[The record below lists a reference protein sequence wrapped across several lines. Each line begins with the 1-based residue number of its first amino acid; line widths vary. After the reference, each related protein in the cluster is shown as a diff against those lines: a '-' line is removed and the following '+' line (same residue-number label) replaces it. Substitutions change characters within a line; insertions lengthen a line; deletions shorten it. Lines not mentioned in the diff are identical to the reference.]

1 MSRAYPSRPVV
12 AVGAIVVKAGK
23 VLLVRRR
30 REPSRGLWSLPG
42 GAVRRGEGL
51 REAVAREVREECG
64 IDVRVEEVVEVMDR
78 IYADRGGRV
87 RYHYVIIDFLASW
100 RKGRLQAASDISGA
114 SWVDP
119 ARIGDLPLTA
129 GLVPV
134 ITKAL
139 RLRRRRVGGRDASK

>member
-64 IDVRVEEVVEVMDR
+64 IDVRVEGVVEVLDR
-78 IYADRGGRV
+78 IYADRNGRV

-100 RKGRLQAASDISGA
+100 RKGRLQAASDISEA
-114 SWVDP
+114 LWVDP
-119 ARIGDLPLTA
+119 AAIGDLPLTA

-139 RLRRRRVGGRDASK
+139 RLRRRRVGGN

>member
-30 REPSRGLWSLPG
+30 TEPSRGLWSLPG
-42 GAVRRGEGL
+42 GAVKRGEDL

-64 IDVRVEEVVEVMDR
+64 IDVRVEEVVEVLDR
-78 IYADRGGRV
+78 ITVDRGGRV

-100 RKGRLQAASDISGA
+100 RKGRLRAASDVSEA
-114 SWVDP
+114 LWVDP
-119 ARIGDLPLTA
+119 AAIGDLPLTA

-139 RLRRRRVGGRDASK
+139 RLRRRRVGGN

>member
-139 RLRRRRVGGRDASK
+139 RLRRRRVGGN

>member
-30 REPSRGLWSLPG
+30 TEPSRGLWSLPG
-42 GAVRRGEGL
+42 GVVKRGEEL

-64 IDVRVEEVVEVMDR
+64 IDVRVEGVVEVLDR
-78 IYADRGGRV
+78 ITVDQRGRV

-100 RKGRLQAASDISGA
+100 RKGKLRAASDVSEA

-119 ARIGDLPLTA
+119 AAIGDLPLTA

-139 RLRRRRVGGRDASK
+139 RLSRRRVGGN

>member
-30 REPSRGLWSLPG
+30 TEPSRGLWSLPG
-42 GAVRRGEGL
+42 GAVKRGEEL

-64 IDVRVEEVVEVMDR
+64 IDVRVEGVVEVLDR
-78 IYADRGGRV
+78 ITVDQRSRV

-100 RKGRLQAASDISGA
+100 RKGRVRAASDVSEA

-119 ARIGDLPLTA
+119 AAIGDLPLTA

-139 RLRRRRVGGRDASK
+139 RLSRRRVGGN

>member
-30 REPSRGLWSLPG
+30 TEPSRGLWSLPG
-42 GAVRRGEGL
+42 GVVKRGEEL

-64 IDVRVEEVVEVMDR
+64 IDVRVEGVVEVLDR
-78 IYADRGGRV
+78 ITVDQRGRV

-100 RKGRLQAASDISGA
+100 GKGRLRAASDVSEA

-119 ARIGDLPLTA
+119 AAIGDLPLTA

-139 RLRRRRVGGRDASK
+139 RLSRRRVGGN

>member
-1 MSRAYPSRPVV
+1 MRRAYPSHPVV
-12 AVGAIVVKAGK
+12 AVGAIVVKDGK

-64 IDVRVEEVVEVMDR
+64 IDVKVEGVVEVLDR
-78 IYADRGGRV
+78 IYVDRNGRV
-87 RYHYVIIDFLASW
+87 RFHYVIIDFLASW
-100 RKGRLQAASDISGA
+100 RKGRLTAASDISDA

-119 ARIGDLPLTA
+119 AAIGRLSLTE
-129 GLVPV
+129 GLASV

-139 RLRRRRVGGRDASK
+139 RLHRWRVPGN

>member
-64 IDVRVEEVVEVMDR
+64 IDVRVEGVVEVLDR
-78 IYADRGGRV
+78 IYADRNGRV

-139 RLRRRRVGGRDASK
+139 RLSRRRVGGN

>member
-1 MSRAYPSRPVV
+1 V
-12 AVGAIVVKAGK
+12 AVGAVVLKAGK

-51 REAVAREVREECG
+51 REAVVREVREECG
-64 IDVRVEEVVEVMDR
+64 IDVKVEDVVEVLDR
-78 IYADRGGRV
+78 IIVDQRGRV

-100 RKGRLQAASDISGA
+100 RKGRLQASSDSA
-114 SWVDP
+114 EALWVDP
-119 ARIGDLPLTA
+119 ATIGDLPLTA

-134 ITKAL
+134 IVKAL
-139 RLRRRRVGGRDASK
+139 RLRRRRVGGN

>member
-1 MSRAYPSRPVV
+1 
-12 AVGAIVVKAGK
+12 
-23 VLLVRRR
+23 
-30 REPSRGLWSLPG
+30 RGLWSLPG

-64 IDVRVEEVVEVMDR
+64 IDVRVEEVVEVIDR

-100 RKGRLQAASDISGA
+100 RKGRLQAASDISEA

-119 ARIGDLPLTA
+119 ASIGDLPLTA

-139 RLRRRRVGGRDASK
+139 RLRRRRVGGN

>member
-78 IYADRGGRV
+78 IYADRRGRV

-139 RLRRRRVGGRDASK
+139 RLRRRRVGGN

>member
-42 GAVRRGEGL
+42 GAVRRGEEL

-64 IDVRVEEVVEVMDR
+64 IDVRVEGVVEVLDR

-100 RKGRLQAASDISGA
+100 RKGRLQAASDISKA
-114 SWVDP
+114 AWVDP

-139 RLRRRRVGGRDASK
+139 RLRRRRVGGN

>member
-30 REPSRGLWSLPG
+30 TEPSRSLWSLPG
-42 GAVRRGEGL
+42 GAVKRGEEL

-64 IDVRVEEVVEVMDR
+64 IDVRVEGVVEVLDR
-78 IYADRGGRV
+78 ITVDQRGRV

-100 RKGRLQAASDISGA
+100 RKGRVRAASDVSEA

-119 ARIGDLPLTA
+119 AAIGDLPLTA

-139 RLRRRRVGGRDASK
+139 HLRRRRVGGN

>member
-12 AVGAIVVKAGK
+12 AVGAIVVKADK

-64 IDVRVEEVVEVMDR
+64 IDVNVEGVVEVLDR
-78 IYADRGGRV
+78 IYADRNGRV

-100 RKGRLQAASDISGA
+100 RKGRLRAASDISEA

-119 ARIGDLPLTA
+119 AAIGDLPLTA

-139 RLRRRRVGGRDASK
+139 RLRRRRVGGN

>member
-12 AVGAIVVKAGK
+12 AVGAVVVKAGK

-51 REAVAREVREECG
+51 REAVVREVREECG
-64 IDVRVEEVVEVMDR
+64 IDVKVEGVVEVVDR
-78 IYADRGGRV
+78 IYVDRNSRV
-87 RYHYVIIDFLASW
+87 RFHYVIIDFLASW
-100 RKGRLQAASDISGA
+100 RKGKLRAASDISDA

-119 ARIGDLPLTA
+119 AAIGRLSLTE
-129 GLVPV
+129 GLAPV

-139 RLRRRRVGGRDASK
+139 RLGRRWLRGN